1 MSAII
6 DPEDAQRV
14 RAILAT
20 VEAAHGADEAA
31 WLAMRIGA
39 QPALRAARI
48 ERRDALVRQALRQFG
63 EAPATR
69 AAKLLAE
76 MIEQRLRVSTEALAR
91 QGSLEAMV
99 DEIITLNSWRSLAW
113 RQLHAIGAG

>member
-1 MSAII
+1 MSAILSP
-6 DPEDAQRV
+6 DDAQRMQ
-14 RAILAT
+14 AILAA
-20 VEAAHGADEAA
+20 VEAAHGPDEAA

-39 QPALRAARI
+39 QAELRAARI

-76 MIEQRLRVSTEALAR
+76 MIEQRLREPAPTPAR

-113 RQLHAIGAG
+113 RQLYAIGAG

>member
-1 MSAII
+1 MNAILS
-6 DPEDAQRV
+6 PEDARRMQ
-14 RAILAT
+14 ANLAA
-20 VEAAHGADEAA
+20 VEAARGPDEAA
-31 WLAMRIGA
+31 WMAMLIGA

-113 RQLHAIGAG
+113 RQLYAIGAG